1 MKRRTGGFTMIEA
14 IVIVAVI
21 AIIGGILTPMVIK
34 EVAKAKISRSRA
46 DMEALATAFNEYYV
60 DTSYWPEAANGSQ
73 NTQVDL
79 VGFACMFTNAQNLVG
94 WDGPYLERAVRQNNV
109 QVVSYTANSTYYGTI
124 DQWGRPFR
132 VFYGAVGSGNG
143 GAGGAIALVSGGPNK
158 TINTNAANALS
169 GVATSDDLVKIVS
182 KRLR

>member
-21 AIIGGILTPMVIK
+21 AIIGGINPDDR
-34 EVAKAKISRSRA
+34 RSGKGE
-46 DMEALATAFNEYYV
+46 DLPVVLHEALATAFNEYYV

-94 WDGPYLERAVRQNNV
+94 TDGPYLERAVAHTTT
-109 QVVSYTANSTYYGTI
+109 QVGSYTAQHLLWHHRSVGTPVPRSS
-124 DQWGRPFR
+124 D
-132 VFYGAVGSGNG
+132 GAVGSGNG

-158 TINTNAANALS
+158 TITTPMRRTPSPAWPPVTIWS
-169 GVATSDDLVKIVS
+169 RS
-182 KRLR
+182 